1 MSLEIAAHDD
11 DLVASPYDYSLVTR
25 MAAEA
30 FGTFLLVLG
39 IVGTATFNAANGG
52 SILTVALAGGIM
64 LMAGIAAVGHISGG
78 HFNPAVTIGL
88 ALGGQASWKNVLP
101 YWLAQFLG
109 ATVSAVVL
117 WAIIPSTF
125 ANLLVQGGG
134 TRGDVLGRT
143 ANGWG
148 EFSPLFSVTGGQSE
162 FSFVAALLIEVVIA
176 AVFVGVILGVT
187 SRRARVAYPAV
198 VIGLTLGALHIITW
212 TQTNTSFNPA
222 RSFAS
227 VVFSGDG
234 DRWGQLWLFIV
245 APLVGAALAAL
256 IFRAFAPV
264 EVDRADA
271 LNDDEETYDVVDD
284 DIADD
289 NEVADDVVD
298 DNVAD
303 DNVADDNLVDDDAA
317 EATKRDRTDDTLGE
331 TPRA

>member
-1 MSLEIAAHDD
+1 MSLEIAVADD
-11 DLVASPYDYSLVTR
+11 EVVASPYEYSLVTR
-25 MAAEA
+25 MAAEV

-78 HFNPAVTIGL
+78 HFNPAVTFGL
-88 ALGGQASWKNVLP
+88 ALAGQASWKNVLP
-101 YWLAQFLG
+101 YWLAQFVG
-109 ATVSAVVL
+109 ATLSAVVL
-117 WAIIPSTF
+117 WAIVPSNF
-125 ANLLVQGGG
+125 PALVGAT
-134 TRGDVLGRT
+134 TRGDILGNT

-148 EFSPLFSVTGGQSE
+148 QFSPLSVATGGQAE
-162 FSFVAALLIEVVIA
+162 FTLVAALLVEVIIA

-187 SRRARVAYPAV
+187 AKRARVPYPAA

-227 VVFSGDG
+227 VVFSGNG

-256 IFRAFAPV
+256 VFRAFAPV
-264 EVDRADA
+264 DVVTSAVAIDE
-271 LNDDEETYDVVDD
+271 LEETYDVVPS
-284 DIADD
+284 ADD
-289 NEVADDVVD
+289 AYEEEVVVD
-298 DNVAD
+298 T
-303 DNVADDNLVDDDAA
+303 A
-317 EATKRDRTDDTLGE
+317 ETTKRDVTDEG
-331 TPRA
+331 PKA